1 MSLMRARMI
10 ARDFMSTVLVTIS
23 LDATIEEAAGLMIAH
38 KISGVPV
45 LEDGKMVG
53 LITETDICVSVM
65 QLETVAQLIK

>member
-1 MSLMRARMI
+1 
-10 ARDFMSTVLVTIS
+10 MSTVLVTIS

>member
-10 ARDFMSTVLVTIS
+10 ARDFMSTVLVTFS